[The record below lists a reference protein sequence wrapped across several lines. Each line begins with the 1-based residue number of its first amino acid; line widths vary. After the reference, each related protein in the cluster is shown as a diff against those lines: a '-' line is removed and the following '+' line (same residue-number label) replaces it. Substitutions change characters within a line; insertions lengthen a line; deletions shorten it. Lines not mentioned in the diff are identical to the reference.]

1 MIRNYLRIAFRNL
14 RKNKV
19 FSAINIL
26 GLAIGMAACIIIFL
40 FVRYEKGFDSIHKK
54 RLYRLDEVQK
64 FEGMVAPQN
73 VALSMF
79 PMGPTL
85 KSDFPE
91 VMNFT
96 RLRSARNIILTYNDK
111 KVEFKEALWV
121 DSTFL
126 QLFDFPVQS
135 GERLQ
140 ALMKP
145 NSAVLTASGA
155 KKIFGAENPIGK
167 LISRYDDDTLNF
179 TVTAVLADPPANSH
193 LQFEALFSLS
203 TVFGPDAMQNWGG
216 NGMVTYLELSPNA
229 NVANLEKKFPAYL
242 KKYMAEGE
250 GWKFYTLYLQSLADV
265 HSGSTNITHDY
276 LNYRKFDKTYTY
288 IFSVIGIVILLIACI
303 NFMNLST
310 ARSAERAKEVGI
322 RKSIGADRKQLAFQ
336 FLGES
341 VLLTLISLVLAIAF
355 AWLCLPYVNR
365 LSERELELSFLGSNS
380 YILFFLGGAVLVGLI
395 SGIYPALYLSSF
407 QPIKVLKGL
416 ISVGNNKSVFRNVL
430 VVGQF
435 TGAIFLIIA
444 TLFAIKQLRFMQEKN
459 PGFNK
464 DQVVVV
470 PLDSKA
476 NKNYDA
482 LKKQLAA
489 SSSITGITASRQRL
503 GNNLHQ
509 SGFVFHGEGPARELA
524 SSQVVVDPDYLK
536 VYKIEMLAGRDFST
550 DASDNA
556 KTYIINE
563 TMAHELLKDTP
574 NKPLESL
581 LGRNF
586 GFGGMDSAGT
596 IVGVCKD
603 FNFNSLHHKIE
614 TLSIFNQKDWG
625 FGEMSIRVN
634 GANAKAALAAIKAAW
649 KDVTPASPFEYTFLD
664 EHFADL
670 YRADTQVS
678 EVVGVLATLAII
690 ISCLG
695 LFGLASYSAEKRIK
709 EIGIRKVL
717 GASVQNIIFK
727 LSSSFIKLVL
737 ISIVIAIPLAYLA
750 IHKWLQDFAYRI
762 ETAWWVFAAA
772 GLVAILI
779 ALVTV
784 SFQAIKAALANPV
797 KSLRSE

>member
-1 MIRNYLRIAFRNL
+1 MFKNYLRITFRNL

-40 FVRYEKGFDSIHKK
+40 FVRYERNFDSLHKK
-54 RLYRLDEVQK
+54 RLYRLDEVQN
-64 FEGMVAPQN
+64 FPGMVAPQN

-85 KSDFPE
+85 QADFPE
-91 VMNFT
+91 VKSFV
-96 RLRSARNIILTYNDK
+96 RLRRMNNAILTYADK
-111 KVEFKEALWV
+111 QIEIPQALWV

-126 QLFDFPVQS
+126 QLFDFPLTAGDRS
-135 GERLQ
+135 Q

-145 NSAVLTASGA
+145 NSVVLTKTGA
-155 KKIFGAENPIGK
+155 QKIFGNENPMGK
-167 LISRYDDDTLNF
+167 MVSRYADDTLTF
-179 TVTAVLADPPANSH
+179 TVTGILADPPSNSH
-193 LQFEALFSLS
+193 LQFDGLFSLS
-203 TVFGPDAMQNWGG
+203 TVFGPDAMLNWGS
-216 NGMVTYLELSPNA
+216 NGMVTYLELAPNA
-229 NVANLEKKFPAYL
+229 NVAALTNKFPAFL
-242 KKYMAEGE
+242 KKYMADGE
-250 GWKFYTLYLQSLADV
+250 GWKLYTLYLQSLADV
-265 HSGSTNITHDY
+265 HAGSTNITHDY
-276 LNYRKFDKTYTY
+276 INYKKFDKTYTY

-322 RKSIGADRKQLAFQ
+322 RKSIGAGRRQLAIQ

-341 VLLTLISLVLAIAF
+341 VLLTLLALVLAITL
-355 AWLCLPYVNR
+355 AWLCLPFVNR
-365 LSERELELSFLGSNS
+365 MSERELQLNFIGSNS
-380 YILFFLGGAVLVGLI
+380 YLLFFLAGAIIVGI
-395 SGIYPALYLSSF
+395 VSGLYPAFYLSSF

-416 ISVGNNKSVFRNVL
+416 FSTGSNKSVFRNVL

-444 TLFAIKQLRFMQEKN
+444 TLFAIKQLRFMQQKD

-464 DQVVVV
+464 DQVVII
-470 PLDSKA
+470 PLDSKS
-476 NKNYDA
+476 NRDYQA
-482 LKKQLAA
+482 LKKELTGNSAIA
-489 SSSITGITASRQRL
+489 SITGAQQRL

-509 SGFVFHGEGPARELA
+509 SGFVFHGDGPARELA

-536 VYKIEMLAGRDFST
+536 VYKIQMLVGRDFTS
-550 DASDNA
+550 DMSDNA

-563 TMAHELLKDTP
+563 TMAKELLKDSPGKSMET
-574 NKPLESL
+574 L

-586 GFGGMDSAGT
+586 GFGGMDSSGT
-596 IVGVCKD
+596 IIGVCKD

-614 TLSIFNQKDWG
+614 TLSMFNQRDWG
-625 FGEMSIRVN
+625 YSEMAVRIN
-634 GANAKAALAAIKAAW
+634 GGKASEAIAALKATW
-649 KDVTPASPFEYTFLD
+649 KSVSPDSRFDYSFLD
-664 EHFADL
+664 EHFSEL
-670 YRADTQVS
+670 YRADSQVS
-678 EVVGVLATLAII
+678 EVVGALATLAII

-695 LFGLASYSAEKRIK
+695 LFGLASYSAEKRVK

-717 GASVQNIIFK
+717 GASVQNIILK
-727 LSSSFIKLVL
+727 LSSNFIQLVL
-737 ISIVIAIPLAYLA
+737 IANLIAIPLAWLA

-762 ETAWWVFAAA
+762 DTGWVVFAAA
-772 GLVAILI
+772 GIISVVI
-779 ALVTV
+779 ALATV